1 MAATT
6 VLIPAYNEQ
15 DHVGAVIKTVLEAGF
30 PVIVAEDGSADATA
44 QVAEAA
50 GAKVVRLPQ
59 NRGKGGAVA
68 YGLRHV
74 ETPLVMLLDA
84 DLTGLTPPHLEAL
97 LAPVRDGEADMSI
110 GIFKGGRL
118 QTDLAQRITPYLSG
132 QRAFRTELLRQ
143 VRGLEGARYGIE
155 MVLTQHAAEHK
166 WRVKYVPLV
175 GMGQVMK
182 EKKRGFWGGVAHR
195 LQMYREILRSW
206 RRRRV
211 S

>member
-6 VLIPAYNEQ
+6 VLIPAFNEE
-15 DHVGAVIKTVLEAGF
+15 DHVASVIKVVLEAGF
-30 PVIVAEDGSADATA
+30 PVLVADDGSTDATA

-50 GAKVVRLPQ
+50 GAKVVRLPH

-68 YGLRHV
+68 YGLQYV

-84 DLTGLTPPHLEAL
+84 DLTGLTPQHLEAL
-97 LAPVRDGEADMSI
+97 LAPVRDGQADMSI

-118 QTDLAQRITPYLSG
+118 QTDLAQKITPYLSG
-132 QRAFRTELLRQ
+132 QRAVRTQMLREVQ
-143 VRGLEGARYGIE
+143 GLEEARYGIE
-155 MVLTQHAAEHK
+155 MVLTRHAAERK

-175 GMGQVMK
+175 GMAQVMK
-182 EKKRGFWGGVAHR
+182 EEKRGFWAGVAHR

-206 RRRRV
+206 RRRRA